1 MYKLRAVFV
10 YADNT
15 KKIDFMK
22 EKLSYTAPAVETLVV
37 RFEGV
42 VCWSNPAVLEA
53 SGVFGADNAAGATLI
68 QDLGYDL

>member
-22 EKLSYTAPAVETLVV
+22 EKLSYTAPSAEPVV
-37 RFEGV
+37 VQADGIICVSTMNIIYATDAGV
-42 VCWSNPAVLEA
+42 
-53 SGVFGADNAAGATLI
+53 AGATMEYN
-68 QDLGYDL
+68 DVVSSY